1 MPSRATIDSINK
13 LARNPRATLS
23 PRDDLRVA
31 NFMARNAPP
40 PMPTEDVVLNEYV
53 QMNDG
58 GMAKKTKVY

>member
-13 LARNPRATLS
+13 LVRNPRATLS
-23 PRDDLRVA
+23 SRDDLRVA

-58 GMAKKTKVY
+58 GIAKKTKVY

>member
-13 LARNPRATLS
+13 LARNPRAILS
-23 PRDDLRVA
+23 PRDDSRVA

-58 GMAKKTKVY
+58 GIAKKTKVF